1 MFSFTS
7 PVRSIIITGKNLIY
21 SHGTEWPVKP
31 LSFLQ
36 MAVLTSV
43 LCTLVFSSSSHAL
56 TLEDALSMA
65 RETLPSYKAA
75 SLRIQSTKALY
86 NASLAPYLPSLDAS
100 TVQERHF
107 TSFGEFNTWGYD
119 VTLSYTLWDWG
130 NRRANRNIAGLNLDI
145 SQEDFRTS
153 LLDLEFNVKSAFYTA
168 IARKESLDQRKIQ
181 MQDAEKD
188 YEVAEGRYK
197 FGVAKLSD
205 MLQSSV
211 RLEQARFALVQAEG
225 DFRKALLELN
235 SLIGKNP
242 DAAYDIQGSLPIEL
256 KLPARDRLSQ
266 AVLLRP
272 EIKQAESS
280 IKIEESNTAI
290 TRSAFLPLLS
300 TNASY
305 QTTSGGVSGIAVG
318 QAGITED
325 KILGFTATWNVFEL
339 GKFYRKKSAELE
351 QEVARE
357 RLNDLKRQFV
367 LDVNKSYED
376 LVTSIKNLNVAQQQL
391 KQAEQNYSQAL
402 GEYKVGKGD
411 ILSLVQAESQLANA
425 REQLISSKLNLMLSK
440 TLLERTAG
448 VNSTEAF
455 NE

>member
-1 MFSFTS
+1 MNSIRTDEREFSMKTS
-7 PVRSIIITGKNLIY
+7 
-21 SHGTEWPVKP
+21 
-31 LSFLQ
+31 SFLGIFLH
-36 MAVLTSV
+36 AFV
-43 LCTLVFSSSSHAL
+43 LCTLAFSGLSFAL
-56 TLEDALSMA
+56 TLEEALSMA

-75 SLRIQSTKALY
+75 SLRIQSTEALY

-130 NRRANRNIAGLNLDI
+130 NRKANRNIAGLNLNI

-153 LLDLEFNVKSAFYTA
+153 LLDLEFSVKSAFYTA
-168 IARKESLDQRKIQ
+168 IARKEALDQRKIQ

-205 MLQSSV
+205 TLQSSV
-211 RLEQARFALVQAEG
+211 RLEQARFTLVQAEG
-225 DFRKALLELN
+225 DFRKALLELH
-235 SLIGKNP
+235 SLIGRNP
-242 DAAYDIQGSLPIEL
+242 DAAYDIQGSLSTEL

-266 AVLLRP
+266 AVILRP
-272 EIKQAESS
+272 EIKQAEASL
-280 IKIEESNTAI
+280 KIEENNKAI
-290 TRSAFLPLLS
+290 ALSAFFPLLS

-305 QTTSGGVSGIAVG
+305 QTTSGGVSGVALG
-318 QAGITED
+318 EAGITED

-339 GKFYRKKSAELE
+339 GKFYRIKSSELE
-351 QEVARE
+351 KGVARE

-367 LDVNKSYED
+367 LDVNRSYED
-376 LVTSIKNLNVAQQQL
+376 LVTALKNLNVAQQQL

-411 ILSLVQAESQLANA
+411 ILSLVQAESQLASA

-448 VNSTEAF
+448 IDTIEAL
-455 NE
+455 NQ

>member
-1 MFSFTS
+1 MKTSSFFG
-7 PVRSIIITGKNLIY
+7 I
-21 SHGTEWPVKP
+21 
-31 LSFLQ
+31 FLQ
-36 MAVLTSV
+36 AFV
-43 LCTLVFSSSSHAL
+43 LCTLAFSGSSFAL
-56 TLEDALSMA
+56 TLEEALSMA

-75 SLRIQSTKALY
+75 SLRIQSTEALY

-130 NRRANRNIAGLNLDI
+130 NRKANRNIAGLNLNI

-168 IARKESLDQRKIQ
+168 IARKEALDQRKIQ

-197 FGVAKLSD
+197 FGVAKMSD
-205 MLQSSV
+205 TLQSSV
-211 RLEQARFALVQAEG
+211 RLEQARFTLVQAEG
-225 DFRKALLELN
+225 DFRKALLELH
-235 SLIGKNP
+235 SLIGRNP
-242 DAAYDIQGSLPIEL
+242 DAAYDIQGSLGTEL

-266 AVLLRP
+266 AVILRP
-272 EIKQAESS
+272 EIKQAEASL
-280 IKIEESNTAI
+280 KIEENNKAI
-290 TRSAFLPLLS
+290 ALSAFFPLLS

-305 QTTSGGVSGIAVG
+305 QTTSGGVSGVALG
-318 QAGITED
+318 EAGITED

-339 GKFYRKKSAELE
+339 GKFYRIKSSELE
-351 QEVARE
+351 KGVARE

-367 LDVNKSYED
+367 LDVNRSYED
-376 LVTSIKNLNVAQQQL
+376 LVTALKNLNVAQQQL

-448 VNSTEAF
+448 IDTIEAL
-455 NE
+455 NQ

>member
-1 MFSFTS
+1 MKTSSFFG
-7 PVRSIIITGKNLIY
+7 I
-21 SHGTEWPVKP
+21 
-31 LSFLQ
+31 FLQ
-36 MAVLTSV
+36 AFV
-43 LCTLVFSSSSHAL
+43 LCTLAFSGLSFAL
-56 TLEDALSMA
+56 TLEEALSMA
-65 RETLPSYKAA
+65 RETLPSYKA
-75 SLRIQSTKALY
+75 SFLRVKSTEALY
-86 NASLAPYLPSLDAS
+86 NASLSPYLPSLDAS
-100 TVQERHF
+100 TSQERHF

-130 NRRANRNIAGLNLDI
+130 NRKANRAIAGLHLNI
-145 SQEDFRTS
+145 SEEDFRTS

-168 IARKESLDQRKIQ
+168 VARKEALDQRKIQ

-205 MLQSSV
+205 VLQSSV
-211 RLEQARFALVQAEG
+211 RLEQARFTLVQADG
-225 DFRKALLELN
+225 DFKKALLELN

-242 DAAYDIQGSLPIEL
+242 DAAYDIQGSLGTEM
-256 KLPARDRLSQ
+256 KLPARDQLSQ

-272 EIKQAESS
+272 EIKQAEASV
-280 IKIEESNTAI
+280 KIAESNKSIAL
-290 TRSAFLPLLS
+290 SSFFPLLS

-305 QTTSGGVSGIAVG
+305 QKTSGGVSGVAVG

-339 GKFYRKKSAELE
+339 GKFYRTKSSALE
-351 QEVARE
+351 KDVARE

-367 LDVNKSYED
+367 LNVNTSYED
-376 LVTSIKNLNVAQQQL
+376 LVTASKNLNVAQQQL

-425 REQLISSKLNLMLSK
+425 REQLIGSKLNLMLSK
-440 TLLERTAG
+440 TLLERIAG
-448 VNSTEAF
+448 VDATESF
-455 NE
+455 NQ